1 MTVSRSGNG
10 GPDSLVV
17 SGLFMCDVLW
27 WCPVRGSYQFSDVRA
42 VSKLVHSS
50 PSGILHLVSIDSLA
64 QGNYLSRPKGV
75 KIQPNEQV
83 SDGSLAA
90 GGVELVSGRIGWLP
104 FAAPFGWEGFALLI
118 VPG

>member
-17 SGLFMCDVLW
+17 SGLFIYDVLW
-27 WCPVRGSYQFSDVRA
+27 SRPVRAPYQLSDVRA

-64 QGNYLSRPKGV
+64 QANYLSRPKGV
-75 KIQPNEQV
+75 KTRANVKRSHAGLVMSSMQR
-83 SDGSLAA
+83 DGMPALADA
-90 GGVELVSGRIGWLP
+90 FGSGCRS
-104 FAAPFGWEGFALLI
+104 F
-118 VPG
+118 

>member
-17 SGLFMCDVLW
+17 SGLFMSR
-27 WCPVRGSYQFSDVRA
+27 PVRGQYQLSDVRA

-64 QGNYLSRPKGV
+64 QANYLSRPKGV
-75 KIQPNEQV
+75 KTRTN
-83 SDGSLAA
+83 DGT
-90 GGVELVSGRIGWLP
+90 ERCGRP
-104 FAAPFGWEGFALLI
+104 RAFALASAALR
-118 VPG
+118 PHSLQ